1 MKKLRW
7 LGGIY
12 LFGPDEE
19 AAINNFID
27 FFETGG
33 YAEDLIEEFALTIF
47 PILKN
52 IKEEI
57 RKDGDTL
64 PPCMGEKRFIK
75 AG

>member
-12 LFGPDEE
+12 VFGPDEE
-19 AAINNFID
+19 ATINNFID
-27 FFETGG
+27 FFETG
-33 YAEDLIEEFALTIF
+33 AHVEDIVDELQREIF